1 MAMLAENGP
10 CKILPDVTT
19 EVNPYSW
26 TTKANVIWLDQPTSV
41 GFSHGGQRD
50 QDYNETNVGENIYW
64 FLQGFLEKHPELV
77 DREFFVTGESYG
89 GHYVPVAAHYIWEK
103 NCENSSD
110 GIVKIN
116 LQGIAIGNGLT
127 NPAIQYLYN
136 ADMANNAYN
145 ISLLTPSQVRQMRID
160 AVECVALT
168 SECQQ
173 YSVNC
178 AKAQGCWQE
187 KLIRP
192 FAGSERNRYDIRRW
206 CHPDFPLC
214 YDFSNIHVYLDSDHV
229 REMLHVDPG
238 LGPWLEI
245 NNNVMQT
252 FVTDG
257 DWSMS
262 YHTYVADLLNDNLRA
277 VIYAGDADL
286 VCNWIGNQAW
296 TLSLDWKGKDGFNA
310 AEERIFTHPLLSN
323 RSSSVDAGVV
333 RSFENFAFVRVY
345 DAGHMVPMDQPAVA
359 LALLNKFLA
368 NEDL

>member
-127 NPAIQYLYN
+127 NPAIQ
-136 ADMANNAYN
+136 
-145 ISLLTPSQVRQMRID
+145 
-160 AVECVALT
+160 
-168 SECQQ
+168 
-173 YSVNC
+173 
-178 AKAQGCWQE
+178 
-187 KLIRP
+187 
-192 FAGSERNRYDIRRW
+192 RNRYDIRRW